1 MVKLSPRGHTVAKMV
16 SSSRFQLKQ
25 DTVES
30 GPSSAA
36 DTVSTVR
43 GDVVVYV
50 TQCSGDRS
58 NQ

>member
-1 MVKLSPRGHTVAKMV
+1 VKLSPKGHIIAKMV
-16 SSSRFQLKQ
+16 SNNRFQLKQ

-36 DTVSTVR
+36 DTVSTVLR
-43 GDVVVYV
+43 GVVAYV
-50 TQCSGDRS
+50 TRCSVDRS

>member
-1 MVKLSPRGHTVAKMV
+1 MKLSLKGHIIAKMV
-16 SSSRFQLKQ
+16 SSNRFQLKQ

-36 DTVSTVR
+36 DTVSTVVR
-43 GDVVVYV
+43 DVVVYV
-50 TQCSGDRS
+50 TQCSVDRS

>member
-1 MVKLSPRGHTVAKMV
+1 MKLSPKGHIIAKMV
-16 SSSRFQLKQ
+16 FNNRFQLKQ

-36 DTVSTVR
+36 DTVSAVLR
-43 GDVVVYV
+43 DVVAYV
-50 TQCSGDRS
+50 TQCSVDRS